1 MKKDGTLRL
10 CIDFRKL
17 NDRTLKDSFPLPRI
31 DDTLNKLNGAKFF
44 TTLDLESGYW
54 QIELDEASK
63 EKTAFIVE
71 DNLFQF
77 KRMAIGLCNAPATFQ
92 RTMNFVLR
100 DVLGKKALV
109 YLDDIIIYSKTWE
122 DHLND
127 LREVF
132 SLLEKANF
140 KLKLKK
146 CQF

>member
-1 MKKDGTLRL
+1 MKKDRTLRL

-17 NDRTLKDSFPLPRI
+17 NDITLKDSFPLPRI

-63 EKTAFIVE
+63 EITPFIVE
-71 DNLFQF
+71 DNLFQL
-77 KRMAIGLCNAPATFQ
+77 KRMAMGLCNAPATFQ
-92 RTMNFVLR
+92 RTMNFFLR

-132 SLLEKANF
+132 SLLQKANF
-140 KLKLKK
+140 KLKLKSVS
-146 CQF
+146 F